1 MKDHVSKVQYTLAWL
16 LAKPED
22 DPVVIDEIQDLVATV
37 HHETEAQQ
45 SSVLKEIFASND
57 KHQTLRQ
64 MLLGA
69 GTAFFKQ
76 VGGTNVIA

>member
-1 MKDHVSKVQYTLAWL
+1 MKDHVSKVQYILAWL

-57 KHQTLRQ
+57 STKHFAKCSLEQEPPSSNRLEEQ
-64 MLLGA
+64 M
-69 GTAFFKQ
+69 
-76 VGGTNVIA
+76 